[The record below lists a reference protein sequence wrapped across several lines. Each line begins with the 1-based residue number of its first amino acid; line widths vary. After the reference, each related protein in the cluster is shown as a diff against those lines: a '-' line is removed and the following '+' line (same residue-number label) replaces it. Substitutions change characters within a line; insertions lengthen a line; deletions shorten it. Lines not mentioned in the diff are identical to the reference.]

1 MLNVNESRLLSFQN
15 LVIFFTNVIVL
26 LFIIFPNVIFGQKI
40 TFSEH
45 IAPIIFEN
53 CTPCHRPNQIAPM
66 PFTNYEEVS
75 AYASMIKYVTEIKYM
90 PPWKA
95 TNSDLSFEGKRGLSN
110 HEINLIKRWVED
122 GVEEGNPSKTSSIPN
137 FDDTP
142 KIKNPDAVFSMS
154 EAFEQYGVYY
164 DQFKVFVLPTNLEED
179 KAVSAIEFIADN
191 ASIVRSCF
199 ISIDTSD
206 RVEALDK
213 WDPTYGYFSFG
224 EIGFVPNESRWYT
237 WNPLKPMTVFPKGIS
252 KRLPKHA
259 KLLLHIHYGPTGV
272 PLKDSSEVRLKFSI
286 QKSQNSIQNVPLIH
300 SYNLTN
306 SPFQIPKDKLIRYH
320 SKFVVPF
327 DMELRALMPHSQL
340 LGNTWEIFMVEPETK
355 KSQVLLKIEDW
366 DFKWKRQFD
375 FSKPV
380 ILKKGTIVHA
390 LAQYDNTMN
399 NPSNPSEP
407 TRTMTWGKRMFE
419 ELFLVYFE
427 LIPMVE
433 KDEIELLFNPSMV
446 CDNEMVFRFFSKKNQ
461 KLSLELK
468 GFNNQNVVSVFKNK
482 SFSKGKH
489 TVKVLLKD
497 LRKGNYFLKM
507 KNKNGEIVARHIFVN
522 VEKGF
527 FD

>member
-1 MLNVNESRLLSFQN
+1 MRVLKKSSLLNLGGLVNLFLFVNTLLLVFIPN
-15 LVIFFTNVIVL
+15 LL
-26 LFIIFPNVIFGQKI
+26 FGQKV

-95 TNSDLSFEGKRGLSN
+95 TNPNHSFEGERGLSE
-110 HEINLIKRWVED
+110 HEINLIRKWVED
-122 GVEEGNPSKTSSIPN
+122 GVEEGHPSKTSSIPN

-142 KIKNPDAVFSMS
+142 KLKNPDAVFSMS

-179 KAVSAIEFIADN
+179 KAVSAIDFIAGN

-224 EIGFVPNESRWYT
+224 EIGLVPNESRWYT
-237 WNPLKPMTVFPKGIS
+237 WNPLKPMTIFPNGIS
-252 KRLPKHA
+252 KRLPKNA

-272 PLKDSSEVRLKFSI
+272 PLKDSSGVRIKFSTEP
-286 QKSQNSIQNVPLIH
+286 SPQNIQNVPLIH

-306 SPFQIPKDKLIRYH
+306 SSFEIPANKTIRYH
-320 SKFVVPF
+320 SKFTVPF

-340 LGNTWEIFMVEPETK
+340 LGNTWEIFTVEPETK

-375 FSKPV
+375 FSEPV

-390 LAQYDNTMN
+390 LAQYDNTLKN
-399 NPSNPSEP
+399 LSNPSDP
-407 TRTMTWGKRMFE
+407 PRSMTWGKRMFE

-427 LIPMVE
+427 FVPVSDNSKE
-433 KDEIELLFNPSMV
+433 FNLFNSSLV
-446 CDNEMVFRFFSKKNQ
+446 IDGSFDFKFFSKRNQ
-461 KLSLELK
+461 KLSLTIRDFEEK
-468 GFNNQNVVSVFKNK
+468 ASFSIFQNEV
-482 SFSKGKH
+482 FSKGKQS
-489 TVKVLLKD
+489 VKIRLKD
-497 LRKGNYFLKM
+497 LKKGNYFVELHDG
-507 KNKNGEIVARHIFVN
+507 NGVVLNRHIFVN
-522 VEKGF
+522 VEKDF
-527 FD
+527 LD